1 MIFLSMFLFSVG
13 KLEVL
18 KELLY
23 NSAEVVIFV
32 GP

>member
-18 KELLY
+18 KKLLY